1 MAGREYVAPSV
12 PMANRMIGE
21 DSRRFN
27 SNGFGLANGAE
38 AIQSNPNFLSSST
51 FSNTTPTEFG
61 LQPNKSVPYHYSC
74 KSLDESRFS
83 PGALMFSIK
92 NPRRFGLSCP
102 EGSRRV
108 EDLIELNAWL
118 DKIGD
123 PKHEAHA
130 AGTKHLKTA
139 ADVIK
144 EINFLG
150 VLKTK
155 ISESHRERH
164 LGTFVLNNVVG
175 GRASVVNV
183 WGNSAREGT
192 PLFMIVKKVQKDY
205 GKRWVWRL
213 CPYANMQ
220 NDIPLLKDLTYQSAA
235 DSECKELGRTI
246 FIPAIRY
253 LETSTGRRKA

>member
-108 EDLIELNAWL
+108 EVLIELNAWL
-118 DKIGD
+118 DNISD

-130 AGTKHLKTA
+130 AGVKFLKTA
-139 ADVIK
+139 ADVIR
-144 EINFLG
+144 EINSALESKYDESLSNFAFNFKFRPYTVVDSGALDSLVQCLEEFDPG
-150 VLKTK
+150 VKVGRCRLTVSKPELKA
-155 ISESHRERH
+155 R
-164 LGTFVLNNVVG
+164 LV
-175 GRASVVNV
+175 
-183 WGNSAREGT
+183 SA
-192 PLFMIVKKVQKDY
+192 
-205 GKRWVWRL
+205 
-213 CPYANMQ
+213 
-220 NDIPLLKDLTYQSAA
+220 
-235 DSECKELGRTI
+235 
-246 FIPAIRY
+246 
-253 LETSTGRRKA
+253 LETNM